1 MNWKNTSKKKK
12 IVQDGI
18 KEFYSN
24 DAVKAEQKFID
35 SLNPEKFIN
44 EVYDSMEAYF
54 PDYDFN
60 SSDVSSVVG
69 QILRLEK
76 F

>member
-1 MNWKNTSKKKK
+1 
-12 IVQDGI
+12 
-18 KEFYSN
+18 
-24 DAVKAEQKFID
+24 VKAEQKFID